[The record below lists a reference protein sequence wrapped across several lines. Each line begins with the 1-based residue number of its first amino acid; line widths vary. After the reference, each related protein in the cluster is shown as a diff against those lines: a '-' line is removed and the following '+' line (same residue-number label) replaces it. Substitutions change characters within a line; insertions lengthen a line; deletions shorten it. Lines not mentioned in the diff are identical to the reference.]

1 MIGGRPG
8 PTRAISSLVSATA
21 SRKANDVPITSRKV
35 RNPQEYLSQTRSHR
49 SAVPRLEDHGDDAG
63 STVAVRNILRTQLA
77 HVNIVIIGGGPAGLF
92 LSILLKKARP
102 DWSVA
107 VYEQNPRGNTFG
119 WGIVFSDGT
128 MENLTAADEEVARL
142 TQASLAHW
150 DDIEV
155 HFKGRVLRSS
165 GHGFIGVGRDRFL
178 EILTDRAEVLG
189 VRLHFECH
197 VNGPEAFP
205 EADLIVAADGVNS
218 AVRTALAEEFGA
230 EVTSWNN
237 RFTWLG
243 THRPFPA
250 FTFLFK
256 ETEHGWF
263 QAHCYQFSDDTS
275 TFIVECPEE
284 TWRAAGLD
292 RMGKEEGIA
301 FCENLFAEHL
311 EGHGLLDNSPH
322 LEGPAMWLTFP
333 KINNATWHHGNVV
346 LLGDA
351 SATAHFSI
359 GSGTKLALESAIA
372 LAKKLTNARPE
383 VSLPHGTPYVASLL
397 NLPRASLA
405 SAQSAD
411 PLGKGD
417 SGGRAGEGGDDLST
431 ILTAYEDERRIEV
444 LKLQNAARNST
455 EWFESVAL
463 HGDLDPEQF
472 AYSLLTRSQR
482 VSHENLRLRDKTWLE
497 GYELWLAEKLTG
509 VPHADALPPMFLP
522 FRLRGMELTNRVA
535 VSPMAMYSAK
545 DGVVNDFHLVHLGA
559 RALGGAGLVF
569 SEMTCVSPE
578 ARITPGC
585 AGLWND
591 EQTEAYRRIV
601 DFVHQNSPAR
611 IALQLGHS
619 GRKGSCKRPFDAD
632 GDDNAPLDESWPLI
646 APSALSYLPAN
657 QTPREMTRADMDQ
670 VRDLFV
676 AAAKRG
682 NEAGF
687 DMLELHCAHGYLLSS
702 FLSPLTNERTDEFGG
717 LLENRLHY
725 PLEVFDAM
733 RVAWPENK
741 PMSVRIS
748 ATDWIEGGTT
758 IEDSVAI
765 AMTFVEHGA
774 DIVDVSAGMVS
785 PDQQPIYGRMFQT
798 PFAERIR
805 LEADV
810 AVMAVGN
817 IYEPDHVNLILAS
830 GRADLCLLARPHL
843 SDPQWTIRA
852 AADLGYEAQWWP
864 PQYLSAKRQLERIF
878 ERQKAQ

>member
-1 MIGGRPG
+1 M
-8 PTRAISSLVSATA
+8 
-21 SRKANDVPITSRKV
+21 
-35 RNPQEYLSQTRSHR
+35 
-49 SAVPRLEDHGDDAG
+49 
-63 STVAVRNILRTQLA
+63 
-77 HVNIVIIGGGPAGLF
+77 NIVISGGGPAGLF
-92 LSILLKKARP
+92 LSILLKKACP

-107 VYEQNPRGNTFG
+107 LYEQNPRGNTFG

-128 MENLTAADEEVARL
+128 MENLAAADEEVARL
-142 TQASLAHW
+142 TRASLAHW

-155 HFKGRVLRSS
+155 HFKGRVLKSS
-165 GHGFIGVGRDRFL
+165 GHGFIGVDRHRFL
-178 EILTDRAEVLG
+178 EILTERAEALG
-189 VRLHFECH
+189 VRLHFDCRVE
-197 VNGPEAFP
+197 GPDAFP

-218 AVRTALAEEFGA
+218 AVRNALSEEFRTDIGQ
-230 EVTSWNN
+230 WNN

-284 TWRAAGLD
+284 TWQAAGLD
-292 RMGKEEGIA
+292 RKSKKEGIA
-301 FCENLFAEHL
+301 FCENLFAEL
-311 EGHGLLDNSPH
+311 LNGHGLLDNSPH

-346 LLGDA
+346 LLGDS

-372 LAKKLTNARPE
+372 LAKKLTLDFSRP
-383 VSLPHGTPYVASLL
+383 LI
-397 NLPRASLA
+397 
-405 SAQSAD
+405 
-411 PLGKGD
+411 
-417 SGGRAGEGGDDLST
+417 GGRAGEWGDGLST

-463 HGDLDPEQF
+463 HGGLDPEQF

-497 GYELWLAEKLTG
+497 GYERWFAEKLTG
-509 VPHADALPPMFLP
+509 VPHADAIPPMFLP
-522 FRLRGMELTNRVA
+522 FRLRGMEMVNRVA
-535 VSPMAMYSAK
+535 VSPMAMYSAE

-591 EQTEAYRRIV
+591 EQAEAYRRIV
-601 DFVHQNSPAR
+601 EFVHQNSPAKM
-611 IALQLGHS
+611 ALQLGHA

-632 GDDNAPLDESWPLI
+632 GADNDQLDSLPRSSGESNWPLI
-646 APSALSYLPAN
+646 APSPLAYLPSN
-657 QTPREMTRADMDQ
+657 QTPREMTRADMEQILDE
-670 VRDLFV
+670 FV
-676 AAAKRG
+676 AATECG
-682 NEAGF
+682 DEAGF
-687 DMLELHCAHGYLLSS
+687 DMLELHCAHGYLLST
-702 FLSPLTNERTDEFGG
+702 FLSPLTNERTDDFGG
-717 LLENRLHY
+717 SLENRLRY
-725 PLEVFDAM
+725 PLEVFGAM
-733 RVAWPENK
+733 RAAWPEDK

-758 IEDSVAI
+758 IDDSVAI
-765 AMTFVEHGA
+765 ATAFAEHGA

-785 PDQQPIYGRMFQT
+785 PDQQPVYGRMFQT
-798 PFAERIR
+798 PFAEHIR

-817 IYEPDHVNLILAS
+817 IYEPDHVNSILAS

-878 ERQKAQ
+878 ERQKEQLG